1 MKKHLLIVSVLL
13 ASYTSGYAQIVRY
26 TATGTFTSTDFAGIV
41 DVGDRFA
48 LSFTVNQSAT
58 DSYDD
63 TAYPRSDGAWIGYYG
78 DALLN
83 MNFSLLPGATGSYA
97 GGSFTIPRGF
107 QAFDGVT
114 NVGGNDAAYFSADP
128 RFGAVSFGNIGS
140 HAFAALDVS
149 LFSAAPTF
157 IAFSSARDQT
167 FSAVL
172 DNNRMT
178 AQQIFMGIPGAITLA
193 GDDYAVRAIG
203 QFDTFSS
210 EALSAVP
217 EPSTYAAWVGGL
229 ALLGTFIVRRKRV
242 SAKR

>member
-1 MKKHLLIVSVLL
+1 MKNHLLIASVLL
-13 ASYTSGYAQIVRY
+13 AAFTSGYAQIVRY

-41 DVGDRFA
+41 AVGDRFA

-63 TAYPRSDGAWIGYYG
+63 TAYPRADGALIGYFG
-78 DALLN
+78 DGLLS

-97 GGSFTIPRGF
+97 GGGFTLPRGF
-107 QAFDGVT
+107 QVFDGVT
-114 NVGGNDAAYFSADP
+114 NVGGNDAAFFNADP
-128 RFGAVSFGNIGS
+128 RAGAVSFSNIGPHVFS
-140 HAFAALDVS
+140 ALEVS
-149 LFSAAPTF
+149 LISAVPTF
-157 IAFSSARDQT
+157 IAFNSVRDQT
-167 FSAVL
+167 FNAVL
-172 DNNRMT
+172 DNSRMT
-178 AQQIFMGIPGAITLA
+178 AQQIYMGIPGAITLA

-217 EPSTYAAWVGGL
+217 EPSTYASWVGGL

-242 SAKR
+242 AAKR